1 MFLTLY
7 IQSIFNPKFS
17 EFFDPKIGSPFD
29 DSFSETKKSTHCD
42 KHHIVTKEMNEYLI
56 QIIIIQ
62 FETFSTVSLF
72 KFFTSKSSI
81 ERFFDSLGVMISIR
95 TIIFVIQCFIT
106 VITANKV
113 E

>member
-1 MFLTLY
+1 
-7 IQSIFNPKFS
+7 
-17 EFFDPKIGSPFD
+17 
-29 DSFSETKKSTHCD
+29 
-42 KHHIVTKEMNEYLI
+42 MNEYLI

-81 ERFFDSLGVMISIR
+81 ERFFDSLGVMISIG